1 MTTTNWK
8 TYEELTEE
16 QKAEVREI
24 IRRRWIADTKAERKY
39 FPRAWAEL
47 TETIELLNE
56 NDETTRA
63 MIEDNCEPDNTMYIE
78 ALEQLEAER

>member
-16 QKAEVREI
+16 QKADVREI
-24 IRRRWIADTKAERKY
+24 IRRRWIADTKAERKH
-39 FPRAWAEL
+39 FHKAWAEL
-47 TETIELLNE
+47 TEIIELLNA

-63 MIEDNCEPDNTMYIE
+63 MIEDNCELDCTMYTD
-78 ALEQLEAER
+78 ALAELEAQR